1 MEKGKGYNLRF
12 LIVED
17 DPVYQ
22 TMLEAFLEAYGTSK
36 IVESGEE
43 GIASFESAINDGKH
57 FNMVCLDIKLPGI
70 DGLRVLSKMRV
81 MEAGAK
87 LPEKTKIMILTAS
100 EETAH
105 MMEAFSNEAD
115 AYLQKPIQRGDLVEQ
130 LILMGLIKQT

>member
-1 MEKGKGYNLRF
+1 MIKDKGDNLRF

-17 DPVYQ
+17 DPIYQ
-22 TMLEAFLEAYGTSK
+22 KMLEAFLESYGISTM
-36 IVESGEE
+36 VENGENAITFFEAALNE
-43 GIASFESAINDGKH
+43 GTPY
-57 FNMVCLDIKLPGI
+57 NMVCLDIKLPGI

-100 EETAH
+100 EETAY

-115 AYLQKPIQRGDLVEQ
+115 AYLKKPIQRGDLIEQ
-130 LILMGLIKQT
+130 LILMGIIKQ